1 MPGCY
6 WFGKERGR
14 SVQDKYDEFYDVK
27 SGSYVE
33 KFYDGMAQDYE
44 EVVRHWG
51 YNMPETAFTALVDH
65 AELTKD
71 KSCDILDL
79 GCGAGLFGTVM
90 RVSFE
95 KRHSFMLNK
104 KFIGIYFFQSRGFDN
119 STLTGLDI
127 SAKMLQQA
135 NQRNSYTSLVKGN
148 LHDKLPFPENY
159 YDYVVCIGPT
169 TFLGNAMIRY

>member
-33 KFYDGMAQDYE
+33 RFYDGMAQDYE

-90 RVSFE
+90 RVSL
-95 KRHSFMLNK
+95 KNVILS
-104 KFIGIYFFQSRGFDN
+104 
-119 STLTGLDI
+119 
-127 SAKMLQQA
+127 
-135 NQRNSYTSLVKGN
+135 
-148 LHDKLPFPENY
+148 
-159 YDYVVCIGPT
+159 C
-169 TFLGNAMIRY
+169 

>member
-1 MPGCY
+1 
-6 WFGKERGR
+6 
-14 SVQDKYDEFYDVK
+14 
-27 SGSYVE
+27 
-33 KFYDGMAQDYE
+33 MAEDFE

-169 TFLGNAMIRY
+169 TFLGNELYSIFISEQQHYSWF